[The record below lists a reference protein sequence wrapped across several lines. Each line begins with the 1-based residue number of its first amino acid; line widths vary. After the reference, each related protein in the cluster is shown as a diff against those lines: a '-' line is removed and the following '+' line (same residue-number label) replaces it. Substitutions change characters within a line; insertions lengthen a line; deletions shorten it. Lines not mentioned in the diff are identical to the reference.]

1 MPTVVPRTEE
11 SHTPMT
17 TEKAAAAPH
26 INPWQVAQQQFD
38 LAAERLNLDEGMRRV
53 LREPRREL
61 TVHFPVKMDDGSVKV
76 FTGYRVQH
84 NLGRGPA
91 KGGIRYHQ
99 DVSLDEVKALAM
111 WMTWKCAVVGI
122 PYGGGKGGVIV
133 DPKKLSMKELEALS
147 RRFFT
152 EIEVLV
158 GPEKDIPAPDVNT
171 NGQVMAWF
179 MDTYSMHQGY
189 TVPGVVTGKPISL
202 GGSEGRNEATARGTV
217 FCIIEAARHLGI
229 EIPKAKVAI
238 QGFGNA
244 GSIAAQ
250 LMTAEKAT
258 IVAVSDSTGGIHN
271 PNGLEVNK
279 VIAWK
284 QEHGTVQ
291 GFPGAKDITNAQ
303 VLEVECDILIPAAL
317 ENQITAR
324 NAGNVKAKL
333 VAEAANGPT
342 TPEADEIFW
351 KKGIFMIP
359 DILCNAGGVTVSY
372 FEWVQDL
379 NRDHWT
385 EEEVNSKLKTIM
397 VRSFQET
404 LAIARREQCYMRT
417 AAYLLAVQRVADATQ
432 MRGLYP

>member
-1 MPTVVPRTEE
+1 
-11 SHTPMT
+11 MT
-17 TEKAAAAPH
+17 SEPAVAR
-26 INPWQVAQQQFD
+26 INPWAVAQQQFD

-61 TVHFPVKMDDGSVKV
+61 TVHFPVKMDDGSVQV
-76 FTGYRVQH
+76 FTGFRVQH

-99 DVSLDEVKALAM
+99 DVSIEEVKALAM

-133 DPKKLSMKELEALS
+133 DPKKLSKKELESLS

-158 GPEKDIPAPDVNT
+158 GPERDIPAPDVNT
-171 NGQVMAWF
+171 NAQVMAWF

-217 FCIIEAARHLGI
+217 FCIVEAARHLGI
-229 EIPKAKVAI
+229 ELDKAKVAI

-250 LMTAEKAT
+250 LMSAEKAS

-271 PNGLEVNK
+271 PNGLEINK

-291 GFPGAKDITNAQ
+291 GFPGAKDITNAE

-317 ENQITAR
+317 ENQITER
-324 NAGNVKAKL
+324 NAGNVKARL

-342 TPEADEIFW
+342 TPEADDIFW
-351 KKGIFMIP
+351 KKGTFLIP

-379 NRDHWT
+379 NRDHWS
-385 EEEVNSKLKTIM
+385 EKVVNEKLREIM

-417 AAYLLAVQRVADATQ
+417 AAYLLAVQRVADATEL
-432 MRGLYP
+432 RGLYP

>member
-1 MPTVVPRTEE
+1 
-11 SHTPMT
+11 MT
-17 TEKAAAAPH
+17 TEQAAGQ
-26 INPWQVAQQQFD
+26 INAWQVAQQQFD
-38 LAAERLNLDEGMRRV
+38 LAADRLHLDHGLRKV

-61 TVHFPVKMDDGSVKV
+61 TVHFPVKMDDGNVQV

-133 DPKKLSMKELEALS
+133 DPKKLSMKELEGLT
-147 RRFFT
+147 RRYTT
-152 EIEVLV
+152 EISIII

-171 NGQVMAWF
+171 NSQTMAWI
-179 MDTYSMHQGY
+179 MDTYSMHVGY
-189 TVPGVVTGKPISL
+189 TVPGVVTGKPIAL
-202 GGSEGRNEATARGTV
+202 GGSEGRNEATARGAV
-217 FCIIEAARHLGI
+217 FCIVDAATHLGI
-229 EIPKAKVAI
+229 DLHKSTVAV

-244 GSIAAQ
+244 GSIAAR
-250 LMTAEKAT
+250 LIRDEGAT
-258 IVAVSDSTGGIHN
+258 VVAVSDSTGGIHA
-271 PNGLEVNK
+271 PAGLDVDR

-284 QEHGTVQ
+284 KEHGTVQ
-291 GFPGAKDITNAQ
+291 GFPGASDFTNAQ
-303 VLEVECDILIPAAL
+303 VLEVDCDILIPAAL

-324 NAGNVKAKL
+324 NAGKVKAKI

-342 TPEADEIFW
+342 TPEADEILYRNGVFT
-351 KKGIFMIP
+351 IP

-379 NRDHWT
+379 NRDFWN
-385 EEEVNSKLKTIM
+385 EDQVNQKLKGIM
-397 VRSFQET
+397 VKAFQDT
-404 LAIARREQCYMRT
+404 LAMCLKEQVNMRT
-417 AAYLLAVQRVADATQ
+417 AAYLLAVQRVADATA